1 MHGANRKYRY
11 VWDVS
16 IAPRLKIGPEAWLP
30 PDVEENHVQ
39 IFTPVDASVCPT
51 VGANC
56 RRYVTADAMGMAKE
70 RGRHEEEDVDGA
82 GIGLSTNTVKDTTV
96 YPGSGLS
103 GEITP
108 LLLLVSSIS
117 VELDYNNCFSIFSG
131 ESESRHGQ
139 GSLLLP

>member
-1 MHGANRKYRY
+1 MLRY
-11 VWDVS
+11 QRQCH
-16 IAPRLKIGPEAWLP
+16 P
-30 PDVEENHVQ
+30 
-39 IFTPVDASVCPT
+39 
-51 VGANC
+51 
-56 RRYVTADAMGMAKE
+56 YVTEDAMGMAKV

-82 GIGLSTNTVKDTTV
+82 GIGLGTNTVTDTTM

-108 LLLLVSSIS
+108 LRLLVSSIS
-117 VELDYNNCFSIFSG
+117 MELDYNNCFSIYSG